1 MKVKGVN
8 MWKRLLVKIKGIS
21 FLKERLRFLV
31 FCVVLLVSL
40 FLVPILFR
48 RGFSAYYSDI
58 DQIVTKTIDKA
69 IYLINDNSGDI
80 TIPVDLDLAPG
91 KTYNYNF
98 VVQNWDGLI
107 VSQADVS
114 YTLDIISTANFPL
127 DYKLSKRTLV
137 DDTYVESAFS
147 QLSYTSKTVLDE
159 DSTKYNKLSY
169 DENILKHSTKTT
181 VYYNLDITFL
191 GTDDYTTRDTLASE
205 EGAYKYTNYLESIE
219 IIIDS
224 KNAID

>member
-1 MKVKGVN
+1 

-58 DQIVTKTIDKA
+58 DQIDTKTIDKA

-127 DYKLSKRTLV
+127 NYKLSKRTLV
-137 DDTYVESAFS
+137 DDTYVESDFS

-191 GTDDYTTRDTLASE
+191 GTDDYTTIDTSASE